1 MIIVKYVIKFI
12 TYIICVIILRPILKR
27 QKKERTNR
35 RVLVQINSG
44 IGDSILALPMIHEL
58 SVKGYEVYAIV
69 NKSVETIAKLCPDIS
84 RYCTLD
90 YKILK
95 FLRIFRQIYS
105 LNKLKF
111 KYFIGALP
119 SNLVRDAFLPAI
131 LRIPIRIKHISPH
144 KEIYR
149 NYDFLSNKV
158 IEVDYKK
165 NNAESNLL
173 LLSSMDEHLE
183 FGERKFNIDLPVDS
197 IINVKKNLIS
207 AGYSEEKIT
216 VGIHPGCK
224 ETWAFKRWPPER
236 FADLISQLGKR
247 ENLQIILFGGP
258 DEIGLSEHIVQKSS
272 ITPLN
277 LSGKLSLEE
286 TMCAIN
292 LCKLFISNDSG
303 LMHIAT
309 VFDIPVIGLFGPTG
323 NEVATGPYGAKHV
336 VIKKDALDDITVG
349 EVYKEAVRLLDRIN
363 QTVELQE

>member
-1 MIIVKYVIKFI
+1 MIIVKYAIKFI
-12 TYIICVIILRPILKR
+12 TYIIYVLILRPRLER
-27 QKKERTNR
+27 QEKQRTNKK
-35 RVLVQINSG
+35 VLVQINSG

-58 SVKGYEVYAIV
+58 SVEGFEVYAIV

-84 RYCTLD
+84 RYYTLD
-90 YKILK
+90 YKISK

-111 KYFIGALP
+111 KYFIGVLP

-149 NYDFLSNKV
+149 NYDFLYNEV
-158 IEVDYKK
+158 IDVDYNK

-173 LLSSMDEHLE
+173 LLSSINEHLE
-183 FGERKFNIDLPVDS
+183 FGEGEFNIDLPVDS

-207 AGYSEEKIT
+207 AGYSEEIIT
-216 VGIHPGCK
+216 IGMHPGCK

-236 FADLISQLGKR
+236 FADLISQFGKR

-258 DEIGLSEHIVQKSS
+258 DEIELSDHIIQKSS

-286 TMCAIN
+286 TMCAIS
-292 LCKLFISNDSG
+292 LCKVFISNDSG

-309 VFDIPVIGLFGPTG
+309 VFDIPVIGLFGPTS
-323 NEVATGPYGAKHV
+323 NEVATGPYGAKHI
-336 VIKKDALDDITVG
+336 VIKKNALDDITVS
-349 EVYKEAVRLLDRIN
+349 EVYKKAVKLLDRIN
-363 QTVELQE
+363 QIPELQ

>member
-1 MIIVKYVIKFI
+1 M
-12 TYIICVIILRPILKR
+12 ILRPRLER
-27 QKKERTNR
+27 QKKQRTNR

-58 SVKGYEVYAIV
+58 SVKGYEVYVIA
-69 NKSVETIAKLCPDIS
+69 NKITETIARLCPDIS
-84 RYCTLD
+84 RYYTLD
-90 YKILK
+90 YKRSK
-95 FLRIFRQIYS
+95 FLRIFRQTYN

-119 SNLVRDAFLPAI
+119 SNLIRDAFLPAI

-149 NYDFLSNKV
+149 NYDFLYNEL
-158 IEVDYKK
+158 IDVDYNK

-173 LLSSMDEHLE
+173 LLSSINGHLE
-183 FGERKFNIDLPVDS
+183 FGERKFNIDLQVDS
-197 IINVKKNLIS
+197 IINVKKSLIS

-224 ETWAFKRWPPER
+224 ETWAFKRWPLER
-236 FADLISQLGKR
+236 FANLLSQLGKR

-258 DEIGLSEHIVQKSS
+258 DEIELSDHIIQKAS
-272 ITPLN
+272 ITPLD

-286 TMCAIN
+286 TMCAIS
-292 LCKLFISNDSG
+292 LCKVFISNDSG

-309 VFDIPVIGLFGPTG
+309 VFDIPVIGLFGPTS
-323 NEVATGPYGAKHV
+323 NEVATGPYGAKHI

-349 EVYKEAVRLLDRIN
+349 EVYKEAVRLSDRIN
-363 QTVELQE
+363 QTPELQE

>member
-1 MIIVKYVIKFI
+1 M
-12 TYIICVIILRPILKR
+12 ILRPRLER
-27 QKKERTNR
+27 QKKQGNNR

-58 SVKGYEVYAIV
+58 SVEGYEVYAIV

-84 RYCTLD
+84 RYYTLD
-90 YKILK
+90 YKISK

-149 NYDFLSNKV
+149 NYDFLSNEV
-158 IEVDYKK
+158 IEVDYNK
-165 NNAESNLL
+165 NNAESNLS
-173 LLSSMDEHLE
+173 LLSSIDEHLE
-183 FGERKFNIDLPVDS
+183 FGERKFNIHLSVDS
-197 IINVKKNLIS
+197 IINAKKKLIPM
-207 AGYSEEKIT
+207 GYSEEKIT

-224 ETWAFKRWPPER
+224 ETRAFKRWPPER
-236 FADLISQLGKR
+236 FADLISQLEKR

-258 DEIGLSEHIVQKSS
+258 DEIGLSDHIVQKSS
-272 ITPLN
+272 ITALN
-277 LSGKLSLEE
+277 LGGKLSLEE
-286 TMCAIN
+286 TMCAIS
-292 LCKLFISNDSG
+292 LCEIFISNDSG

-309 VFDIPVIGLFGPTG
+309 LFDIPVIGLFGPT
-323 NEVATGPYGAKHV
+323 NEVRTGPYGAKHT

-349 EVYKEAVRLLDRIN
+349 EVYKEAVRLLDRTN
-363 QTVELQE
+363 QTPELQE